1 MADCK
6 KDSLFPVPM
15 EKAEK
20 LVGRAEDEEQ
30 GGINPNSSI
39 DVDEFFAISVG
50 CFR

>member
-1 MADCK
+1 MTDCK
-6 KDSLFPVPM
+6 KVSLFPVPM

-30 GGINPNSSI
+30 GINPNSSI